1 MGEKKKKNQRLLDF
15 KNIVGEMKDSIQG
28 LENKVEEISPKVE
41 ENKRQERKD
50 KKDDPVQKI
59 VIFLSPE

>member
-1 MGEKKKKNQRLLDF
+1 
-15 KNIVGEMKDSIQG
+15 MKDSIQG